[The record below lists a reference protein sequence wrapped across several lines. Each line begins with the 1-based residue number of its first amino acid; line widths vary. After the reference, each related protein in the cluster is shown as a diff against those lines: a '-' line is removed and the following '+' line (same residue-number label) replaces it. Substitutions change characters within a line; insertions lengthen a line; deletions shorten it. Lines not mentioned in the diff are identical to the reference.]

1 MEKLE
6 EIDKKNFE
14 NILQNQDKLEERLSS
29 LSENIKN
36 LAFQDK
42 SNIFSKAYP
51 PNTNIDSR
59 FKKNNVF

>member
-6 EIDKKNFE
+6 ETDKKNFE
-14 NILQNQDKLEERLSS
+14 KILENQDKLEERLSS
-29 LSENIKN
+29 LSENIRD

-51 PNTNIDSR
+51 TNTNIDSR
-59 FKKNNVF
+59 F